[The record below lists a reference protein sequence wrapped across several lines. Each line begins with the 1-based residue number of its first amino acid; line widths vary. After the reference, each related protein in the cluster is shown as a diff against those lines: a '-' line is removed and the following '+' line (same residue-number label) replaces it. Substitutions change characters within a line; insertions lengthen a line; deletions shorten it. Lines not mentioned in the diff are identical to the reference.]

1 MEIKVKEYDGEDG
14 NKSTQQIEQELLDK
28 HDEKI
33 AGEFNDDAVIKDFE
47 TVNVTEEDPKEEL
60 SIKKEVIE
68 NITENIPA
76 ELSEEDVLK
85 FIGDRYGKTINSL
98 DELNQTREETEPLP
112 EDVSQYLKYKKETGR
127 GINDFYELQKDFDE
141 MSPDKLLRDYLTATE
156 KGLDSDDI
164 NDLMEDYDFDED
176 LDDDREIK
184 KIKLAK
190 KKTIAKAKDYFA
202 EQQEK
207 YRIPLESSR
216 DVSSESAEESEEY
229 KQYIAKAKTVE
240 DEQSRL
246 RDVFLKK
253 TNDVFDEF
261 KGFEFTLDNNKVLF
275 STGDA
280 AELKKI
286 HSDPSS
292 FIKKFQGEDG
302 SLTNAGEYHKSLA
315 MAMQPDKFAKFFYE
329 QGKTAAADD
338 QMKKLKNINMTTRSA
353 PEVSS
358 TKSGVQ
364 IKSINPD
371 HGKGLRIRSRKK

>member
-1 MEIKVKEYDGEDG
+1 MEIKVKAVDAIEE
-14 NKSTQQIEQELLDK
+14 KSSQQIEQELLSKHQDK
-28 HDEKI
+28 IEGTVTSDE
-33 AGEFNDDAVIKDFE
+33 E
-47 TVNVTEEDPKEEL
+47 TQKV
-60 SIKKEVIE
+60 VIE
-68 NITENIPA
+68 DNIPNEEA
-76 ELSEEDVLK
+76 PKVEEEINTRSSELSEEEVLE
-85 FIGDRYGKTINSL
+85 FIGNRYGKEIKSL
-98 DELNQTREETEPLP
+98 DEFNQAREEADPLP

>member
-1 MEIKVKEYDGEDG
+1 MEIKVKEYDGADS

>member
-1 MEIKVKEYDGEDG
+1 MEIKVKEYDGADS

-33 AGEFNDDAVIKDFE
+33 AGEFNDDAVIKDYE
-47 TVNVTEEDPKEEL
+47 TVNITEEDPKEEL

-98 DELNQTREETEPLP
+98 DELNQTREEAEPLP
-112 EDVSQYLKYKKETGR
+112 EDVSKYLKYKKETGR

-246 RDVFLKK
+246 RDAFLKK
-253 TNDVFDEF
+253 TNDVFEEF
-261 KGFEFTLDNNKVLF
+261 KGFEFTLDDNKVLF

-358 TKSGVQ
+358 TKSGMQ

>member
-60 SIKKEVIE
+60 NIKKEVIE

>member
-1 MEIKVKEYDGEDG
+1 
-14 NKSTQQIEQELLDK
+14 
-28 HDEKI
+28 
-33 AGEFNDDAVIKDFE
+33 
-47 TVNVTEEDPKEEL
+47 
-60 SIKKEVIE
+60 
-68 NITENIPA
+68 
-76 ELSEEDVLK
+76 
-85 FIGDRYGKTINSL
+85 
-98 DELNQTREETEPLP
+98 
-112 EDVSQYLKYKKETGR
+112 VSQYLKYKKETGR